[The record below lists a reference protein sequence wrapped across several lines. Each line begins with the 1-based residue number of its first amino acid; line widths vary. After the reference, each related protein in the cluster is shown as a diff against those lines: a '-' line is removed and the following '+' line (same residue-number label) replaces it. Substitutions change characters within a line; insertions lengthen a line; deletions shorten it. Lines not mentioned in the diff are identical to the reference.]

1 MHELLSLLLQ
11 KGIVLSHA
19 EPCVRFYYSLSFNS
33 KVTSVKAL
41 SDPHP
46 AELLAVPSALALNL
60 GSVFLTMTGALHR
73 SGGGGG
79 GGGDRLLTG
88 LGAPLR
94 KNVLIFVLTVTHIL
108 LIHHNMYL

>member
-1 MHELLSLLLQ
+1 M
-11 KGIVLSHA
+11 LSHA

-79 GGGDRLLTG
+79 RGRRPSSHWTWGSFKKECFNFCLDSHTHS
-88 LGAPLR
+88 AYTPQH
-94 KNVLIFVLTVTHIL
+94 VFVIIFI
-108 LIHHNMYL
+108 